1 MHSRRVPSALFA
13 SCVRVLSMACGL
25 ILDTVTHSRREIKR
39 LAYLEGRAPQ
49 WPAAEARKSSGVELS
64 AMRGAY
70 GPRAEN
76 DVSPSAVPAM
86 PAAAS

>member
-1 MHSRRVPSALFA
+1 MAVGL
-13 SCVRVLSMACGL
+13 LACGL

-49 WPAAEARKSSGVELS
+49 WPASAARAAGGVELS

-70 GPRAEN
+70 GPRAQN
-76 DVSPSAVPAM
+76 DAASAAVPAM